1 MAFFDV
7 RVFNPIAKRYVHTD
21 TSETYQLNEKEKKN
35 YSKGILE
42 VEHDS
47 FTPIVISAYGRIEKR
62 GNKFYNPLAEL
73 ANRWWHHGFEEN

>member
-47 FTPIVISAYGRIEKR
+47 FTPIVISAYGRIKKR

-73 ANRWWHHGFEEN
+73 ANR